1 MLPARTIP
9 QLPQKKNEKKLDILA
24 QPCYNIRIESGRVNA
39 AQDELIS
46 KLIQKRLDILLK
58 TLYNESVDVFK

>member
-1 MLPARTIP
+1 MSD
-9 QLPQKKNEKKLDILA
+9 KKNLTL
-24 QPCYNIRIESGRVNA
+24 PPGLWYNNRIESGRANA
-39 AQDELIS
+39 ALDELIS

>member
-24 QPCYNIRIESGRVNA
+24 QPCYNIRIESGRVSA